1 MQQRLLDD
9 LVASRAADMA
19 ACRTLLRGGS
29 RTFYAASFLL
39 PRKVRESASALYAFC
54 RLADD
59 AIDVDGG
66 SFAAIDKLRRRLD
79 RAYRSDPANDPID
92 RAFALTVASFALPRE
107 LPEALIEGLAW
118 DAQGRR
124 YDDLTDLTD
133 YAARVAGSVG
143 AMMAV
148 VMGVRDPRLIARA
161 TDLGI
166 AMQLTNIARD
176 IGEDA
181 RAGRLYLPCN
191 WMREAGL
198 DPDSFLARPVFSP
211 ALGGVVARLLDVAD
225 ALYARSESGTAG
237 LPRGCRPG
245 IRAARLL
252 YAEIGN
258 ELRKRDLDSIAQRT
272 VVSTSRKLPKL
283 GRALFALPSEPV
295 ADGSPCLAEAH
306 FLADAI
312 SASPCPTSPASKL
325 RWWDLYGQAI
335 WVIALF
341 ERLQRRAENE
351 TQTAYQN
358 TVWQLEE
365 RR

>member
-1 MQQRLLDD
+1 MQQRSLDD
-9 LVASRAADMA
+9 LVASQTADMA
-19 ACRTLLRGGS
+19 ACRSLLRGGS

-39 PRKVRESASALYAFC
+39 PRKVREPASALYAFC

-66 SFAAIDKLRRRLD
+66 SFAAIEKLRRRLD
-79 RAYRSDPANDPID
+79 RAYCGAPANDPID
-92 RAFALTVASFALPRE
+92 RAFAHTVAAFGLPRE

-124 YDDLTDLTD
+124 YEDLSDLTD

-148 VMGVRDPRLIARA
+148 VMGAREPRLIARA

-176 IGEDA
+176 VGEDA
-181 RAGRLYLPCN
+181 RAGRLYLPSK

-198 DPDSFLARPVFSP
+198 DPDAWLSQPVFNS
-211 ALGGVVARLLDVAD
+211 ALASVVSRLLDVAD
-225 ALYARSESGTAG
+225 ALYRRSESGTAG

-258 ELRKRDLDSIAQRT
+258 ELRRRGLDSVSQRT
-272 VVSTSRKLPKL
+272 VVPTSRKLTRL
-283 GRALFALPSEPV
+283 INAARALSEETV
-295 ADGSPCLAEAH
+295 DENSPCLAEAR

-312 SASPCPTSPASKL
+312 GASHCPSPASQL

-341 ERLQRRAENE
+341 ERLQRRAEAENAGRLP
-351 TQTAYQN
+351 TTM
-358 TVWQLEE
+358 WQLEE